1 MDKNFNKTGITET
14 LTRDFKNSLSQKK
27 KVFSNE
33 FKSDVVQ
40 EVLNGADRKETASK
54 YGISTSTLQRW
65 IRESEAVPED
75 DNQEIQKLLM
85 ENERL
90 KRIIL
95 MLLDI

>member
-14 LTRDFKNSLSQKK
+14 LIRDFKNPLSQKK

-33 FKSDVVQ
+33 FKADVVQ
-40 EVLNGADRKETASK
+40 KVLNGADRKETASK

-65 IRESEAVPED
+65 IRESETPSDE
-75 DNQEIQKLLM
+75 DNQEMKKLLM